1 MIRSVLFWVLVLI
14 LKFYIYYSLTKVFT
28 NPVYKKISIGL
39 GIFSF
44 VLLGAAIYTLFNGF
58 SIDRPGWVTNVLLGL
73 TITFLVC
80 EVILAPFFL
89 LDDLV
94 AISQWSY
101 RKLTNVDTS
110 SIVQPRRHFLKKA
123 GLFITALPFAS
134 FLYGITRGKYNYWV
148 NNQQV
153 FFENLPDAFDGFRIL
168 QISDVHAG
176 SFDDHE
182 AVRKGI
188 RLIQEQ
194 QADLIVFTGDLVNV
208 YSSEIEPFLDDF
220 KALSAPYGKHSI
232 LGNHDYSMYGNMFD
246 GQEHQQR
253 NIEAIKTHHFTM
265 GFNLLLNDSAKIDKD
280 GVSFRLI
287 GVENWGRSRHF
298 PKLGDLS
305 KATVNC
311 EKDAFT
317 VLLSHD
323 PTHWADKV
331 LDYEKQI
338 DLTLSG
344 HTHGM
349 QMGVDLSFFKWSP
362 VKYVYPHWAGL
373 YEELGRKL
381 YVNRGFGFLAFAG
394 RVGVFPEI
402 TVLELKK
409 GKKPAKT

>member
-1 MIRSVLFWVLVLI
+1 MIRSVLFWVIILI
-14 LKFYIYYSLTKVFT
+14 LKFYIYYSLTKVFV
-28 NPVYKKISIGL
+28 NPVYKKIAIGV

-44 VLLGAAIYTLFNGF
+44 LLLGATFYTLFNSF
-58 SIDRPGWVTNVLLGL
+58 SIARPGWITNLLLGL
-73 TITFLVC
+73 TVTFLVC
-80 EVILAPFFL
+80 EVLITPFFL
-89 LDDLV
+89 LDDMGAV
-94 AISQWSY
+94 VRWIYQKA
-101 RKLTNVDTS
+101 TGVDTS
-110 SIVQPRRHFLKKA
+110 IAPQARRQFLKKA

-134 FLYGITRGKYNYWV
+134 FLYGITKGKYNYWV
-148 NNQQV
+148 NNKQV
-153 FFENLPDAFDGFRIL
+153 FFENLPAAFDGFKIL
-168 QISDVHAG
+168 QISDIHAG

-194 QADLIVFTGDLVNV
+194 QADMIVFTGDLVNV

-220 KALSAPYGKHSI
+220 KALSAPHGKHSI
-232 LGNHDYSMYGNMFD
+232 LGNHDYSMYGNLFD
-246 GQEHQQR
+246 GEEHRQR
-253 NIEAIKTHHFTM
+253 NIEEIKTHHFTM
-265 GFNLLLNDSAKIDKD
+265 GFNLLLNDSAKIEREDA
-280 GVSFRLI
+280 SIRLV

-305 KATVNC
+305 QATANC

-323 PTHWADKV
+323 PTHWADEV
-331 LDYEKQI
+331 LDYQKQI

-362 VKYVYPHWAGL
+362 AKYVYAHWAGL

-409 GKKPAKT
+409 GKKAGTS